1 MTDNKTPVTRT
12 DPITGDEL
20 RIDIEEIE
28 KPSHADAEALLA
40 YWHDCRRSGGF
51 AMVRNVP
58 SKTIAH
64 LMKHLVVL
72 EPLPGDFKYR
82 LVGNILIQ
90 RLGRDVT
97 GMAISEVFDPA
108 PAQSLNAGAQ
118 KVLDTDAPVFQRLS
132 VRTSFGETRRPELVL
147 LPMTSPDAKE
157 RLVLVGVFYHDG

>member
-1 MTDNKTPVTRT
+1 MTNSKTPVTRT

-20 RIDIEEIE
+20 RIELEDIE
-28 KPSHADAEALLA
+28 KPSHAGADELLA
-40 YWHDCRRSGGF
+40 YWHDCRRAGGF

-58 SKTIAH
+58 SKAIAH

-72 EPLPGDFKYR
+72 EPLSGDFKYR

-97 GMAISEVFDPA
+97 GMLISEVFDAA
-108 PAQSLNAGAQ
+108 PAKSLIAGTQ
-118 KVLDTDAPVFQRLS
+118 KVLDTDAPVFQRLH

-147 LPMTSPDAKE
+147 LPMSSADAKE
-157 RLVLVGVFYHDG
+157 RLVLVGVFYHDA

>member
-1 MTDNKTPVTRT
+1 MTNNKTPVTRT
-12 DPITGDEL
+12 DPITGDQL
-20 RIDIEEIE
+20 SIGFEEIE
-28 KPSHADAEALLA
+28 KPSHADAAALLA

-64 LMKHLVVL
+64 LMKNLVVM

-82 LVGNILIQ
+82 LVGNVLIQ

-97 GMAISEVFDPA
+97 GMLISQVFDEE
-108 PAQSLNAGAQ
+108 PAQRLIAGAQ
-118 KVLDTDAPVFQRLS
+118 KVIDTDAPVFQRLH
-132 VRTSFGETRRPELVL
+132 VRTTFAETRRPELVL

-157 RLVLVGVFYHDG
+157 RLVLVGVFYHDA

>member
-1 MTDNKTPVTRT
+1 MTDSKTPVTRN

-20 RIDIEEIE
+20 SIAFEEIA

-40 YWHDCRRSGGF
+40 YWHECRRAGGF

-58 SKTIAH
+58 SKAIAH
-64 LMKHLVVL
+64 LMKNLVVM

-82 LVGNILIQ
+82 LVGNVLIQ

-97 GMAISEVFDPA
+97 GMAISEVFDPD
-108 PAQSLNAGAQ
+108 PAKSLIAGAQ

-132 VRTSFGETRRPELVL
+132 VRTAFGETRRPELVL
-147 LPMTSPDAKE
+147 LPMTSPDTKE
-157 RLVLVGVFYHDG
+157 KLVLVGVFYHDA